1 MMRGLKK
8 LGILN
13 RFLEIIGRKKL
24 VSTTSID
31 LNTFIVSYLLSSHVP
46 YVFRME
52 IEILRR
58 RGRCSLLVHHV
69 LERCIEDARHDI
81 QYIVSKC
88 FFQMPTL
95 TINESRA
102 LLFIWLSVRWTEPHV
117 GLRIHLI
124 KGFAPPSNL
133 FKSIITCIDF
143 SRGLYSSSS
152 PRS

>member
-13 RFLEIIGRKKL
+13 YFLEIIGRKKL

-69 LERCIEDARHDI
+69 LERCIEDARDTTR
-81 QYIVSKC
+81 Y
-88 FFQMPTL
+88 
-95 TINESRA
+95 TIYRFKMFLSNADSNDQRVPCAPLYLA
-102 LLFIWLSVRWTEPHV
+102 LRSVDRTPRW
-117 GLRIHLI
+117 
-124 KGFAPPSNL
+124 
-133 FKSIITCIDF
+133 ITHPLD
-143 SRGLYSSSS
+143 
-152 PRS
+152 